1 MNPQYDEWFDIES
14 ERIRVHRLRIIK
26 EKQGLRETILSE
38 MDTVVLGHYNDLD
51 RLQRWADRLNLSTTA
66 AALQSCLPTLIRA
79 QSGHIGEIL
88 LTEIIPEL
96 FPDFIAPIKRLR
108 WLDGRNMALRGEDY
122 IGVDTTRTE
131 PRFLKAESKSRANL
145 ITNVVTKAR
154 SALLENDGNPTT
166 HAMLWVASRLE
177 ELNQSELADIFVD
190 NSQGRIQH
198 RNLIHLVFTFS
209 GNDSSAIHRANLG
222 AADDLIEKHGIGL
235 IITDHRNFIETIYQ
249 RLNNAVIAGRAT
261 PAH

>member
-177 ELNQSELADIFVD
+177 ELNQSELADIFVAPRYFKWVQYERKVLPRQPPLASPWRAA
-190 NSQGRIQH
+190 SQAKSQY
-198 RNLIHLVFTFS
+198 LL
-209 GNDSSAIHRANLG
+209 LG
-222 AADDLIEKHGIGL
+222 LPAEA
-235 IITDHRNFIETIYQ
+235 Q
-249 RLNNAVIAGRAT
+249 RRRGF
-261 PAH
+261 